1 MRTTPD
7 IAPLLAPLED
17 AIRLRFIPTLTGYA
31 SCSSILRDLF
41 ALPCHLGRMGIVNH
55 MDIGDSQFDAS
66 VKVTA
71 PTKDLIMHRSLTASP
86 PDVCSIKADIHNH
99 HCSANK
105 AKAQEV
111 NASLFQPLQRT
122 VDLNSERNSSSW
134 LTVLPGFPSH

>member
-17 AIRLRFIPTLTGYA
+17 AIHLRFIPTLNGYA

-41 ALPCHLGRMGIVNH
+41 ALPCHLGRMGIVSH

-71 PTKDLIMHRSLTASP
+71 PTKDLIMHQSLTASP

-99 HCSANK
+99 HQGRRNLSGCSG
-105 AKAQEV
+105 
-111 NASLFQPLQRT
+111 FGRT
-122 VDLNSERNSSSW
+122 SFFSR
-134 LTVLPGFPSH
+134 